1 MKSRKRD
8 SAKNVEEKSV
18 EQQEANEK
26 VLQLREEV
34 NNVAERRQD
43 FDAGKSQMHVG
54 KVTCIFLYF
63 LLVLRPRFALMPFF
77 WTHSIF
83 YLSSFQRLSY
93 CFMRLLSL
101 GVRAAICFL
110 MHSGAAFHEHRID
123 SLDHAVEL
131 TNAAEAAVEEG
142 VKNAKRI
149 DDAVSLLHR
158 ILQMPKAKQ
167 ELWNVKDLK
176 RKYCHKVGKNLWC

>member
-1 MKSRKRD
+1 
-8 SAKNVEEKSV
+8 
-18 EQQEANEK
+18 
-26 VLQLREEV
+26 
-34 NNVAERRQD
+34 
-43 FDAGKSQMHVG
+43 
-54 KVTCIFLYF
+54 
-63 LLVLRPRFALMPFF
+63 
-77 WTHSIF
+77 
-83 YLSSFQRLSY
+83 
-93 CFMRLLSL
+93 
-101 GVRAAICFL
+101 
-110 MHSGAAFHEHRID
+110 
-123 SLDHAVEL
+123 VEL